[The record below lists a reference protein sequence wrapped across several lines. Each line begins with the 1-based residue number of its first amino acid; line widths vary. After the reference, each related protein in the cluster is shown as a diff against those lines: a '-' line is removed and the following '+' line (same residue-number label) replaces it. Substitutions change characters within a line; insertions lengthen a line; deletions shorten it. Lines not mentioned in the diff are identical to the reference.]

1 MNSSVNPGNN
11 DKLALSARRSAVSMF
26 NARYSVAAIATAANE
41 EGRCYSYE
49 EEPVSPDKE
58 IQREGS
64 VH

>member
-1 MNSSVNPGNN
+1 MTR
-11 DKLALSARRSAVSMF
+11 LALSARLQTAVSMF
-26 NARYSVAAIATAANE
+26 NAGHSVAAIATAATKG
-41 EGRCYSYE
+41 GRRYSYE

>member
-1 MNSSVNPGNN
+1 MTR
-11 DKLALSARRSAVSMF
+11 LALSARRSAVSMF
-26 NARYSVAAIATAANE
+26 NTGYSVAAIATAAT
-41 EGRCYSYE
+41 EGGTRYSYE

>member
-1 MNSSVNPGNN
+1 MTR
-11 DKLALSARRSAVSMF
+11 LALSARRSAVSMF
-26 NARYSVAAIATAANE
+26 NAAGYSVAAIVTAATKG
-41 EGRCYSYE
+41 GRRYSYE